1 MCSAQDGVFPRS
13 VWEKLQ
19 MQSSLRQNWAPIL
32 PTWEIICL
40 PASVDSEIPTQQD
53 SIFSIDQGLLWVY
66 PSLTLHIVLFEYPKF
81 GVIGH

>member
-13 VWEKLQ
+13 VWEKPQL
-19 MQSSLRQNWAPIL
+19 QSSLRQDWVPIL
-32 PTWEIICL
+32 PSWKITCL
-40 PASVDSEIPTQQD
+40 PASIDSAIPTQQD

-66 PSLTLHIVLFEYPKF
+66 PSLTLHIVHIEHPKF